1 MSAEGWRE
9 AAEIAAQST
18 GTPAAWTMIERDLV
32 LTDGQTL
39 SAGDITLQSFDT
51 PGHTMGTV
59 SFAFDARDGA
69 RMWRAFT
76 IGGLGLNAV
85 KGPEQVETYIA
96 SIKRIRALIEDK
108 SRPVEFHLAT
118 HPFITGLT
126 EAKEL
131 LKSRKPGEP
140 HPLVDLP
147 GFRRQLDELQ
157 ETAER
162 RLVAE
167 RQKTPK

>member
-9 AAEIAAQST
+9 ANEAAAQST
-18 GTPAAWTMIERDLV
+18 GTPGAWTMIERDVV
-32 LTDGQTL
+32 LTDGQTV
-39 SAGDITLQSFDT
+39 SGGDISLQSFDT

-59 SFAFDARDGA
+59 SFAFDAREGA
-69 RMWRAFT
+69 RTWRAFT

-85 KGPEQVETYIA
+85 KGPEQVEAYIA
-96 SIKRIRALIEDK
+96 SVKRMRALTEDNT
-108 SRPVEFHLAT
+108 RPIEFHLPT

-126 EAKEL
+126 ETKES

-157 ETAER
+157 EDAEK
-162 RLVAE
+162 RLIVE
-167 RQKTPK
+167 RQKKTN